1 MKNESRL
8 IRLRNKQSKM
18 NSQAKQQERVNIE
31 SITEIQHDVATRTK
45 QNIEQNITLK
55 EDNAKKR
62 RVIRCSNQ
70 HKAFVSSLND
80 EKLPMLDPR
89 EITKNEIQ
97 LQNSN
102 IST

>member
-1 MKNESRL
+1 MK
-8 IRLRNKQSKM
+8 
-18 NSQAKQQERVNIE
+18 
-31 SITEIQHDVATRTK
+31 H
-45 QNIEQNITLK
+45 NITLK
-55 EDNAKKR
+55 EDNVKER
-62 RVIRCSNQ
+62 RVIRCSNW
-70 HKAFVSSLND
+70 HEAFVSSLND